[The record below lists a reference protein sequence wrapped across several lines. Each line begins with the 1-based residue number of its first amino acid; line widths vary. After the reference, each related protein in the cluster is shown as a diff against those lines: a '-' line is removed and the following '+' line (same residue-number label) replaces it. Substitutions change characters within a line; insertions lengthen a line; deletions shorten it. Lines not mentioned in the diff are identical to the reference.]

1 MFAIDSMMRIT
12 TVEFSYKPNVQ
23 NKQQLRN
30 VSKRCKSDIH
40 CVRNVGNDDL
50 NYFALVSMM
59 RTTAV
64 EIS

>member
-1 MFAIDSMMRIT
+1 M
-12 TVEFSYKPNVQ
+12 
-23 NKQQLRN
+23 
-30 VSKRCKSDIH
+30 H

-59 RTTAV
+59 RTTGV